1 MRKPI
6 IWAYSYSGPCANM
19 NQGSFVASRY
29 FFNFNTNGQS
39 CCHSSTVGETVNNN
53 HYTET
58 CTKHILLP
66 HTYIWAVLKV
76 RFVFTSAPNSGMNW
90 MSTCILLNSAP
101 HQIWMFAS
109 NSLHEKQWSKQRWL
123 RMVKT
128 KESSKLLLLLSVMF
142 DSTPISEFLI
152 SINVSLLPSV
162 LWRCWL
168 GGRKGIRPIKNWAV
182 GC

>member
-19 NQGSFVASRY
+19 NQGSFIASRY

-109 NSLHEKQWSKQRWL
+109 NSLHEKQWNKQRWL
-123 RMVKT
+123 RLR
-128 KESSKLLLLLSVMF
+128 SHQNCGFFYQWCLIQLLYLNFWLVSTLAFCLQCF
-142 DSTPISEFLI
+142 D
-152 SINVSLLPSV
+152 
-162 LWRCWL
+162 
-168 GGRKGIRPIKNWAV
+168 AV
-182 GC
+182 GWAAGRASGL